1 MPSGSARILNE
12 AGLHARPATSLVKL
26 ANTFE
31 ARIEIVMGDRTV
43 DAKSVLEVL
52 TLAASRGTEL
62 EFRTEGPDADEALEA
77 LVGLVGRRF
86 GLA

>member
-1 MPSGSARILNE
+1 MPISAARILNE

-26 ANTFE
+26 ANTF
-31 ARIEIVMGDRTV
+31 ASRITIAVGDRTV

-52 TLAASRGTEL
+52 TLAAAQGTEL

-77 LVGLVGRRF
+77 LVDLVGRRF
-86 GLA
+86 GLS

>member
-31 ARIEIVMGDRTV
+31 ARIEIVMGTPG
-43 DAKSVLEVL
+43 A
-52 TLAASRGTEL
+52 
-62 EFRTEGPDADEALEA
+62 
-77 LVGLVGRRF
+77 
-86 GLA
+86 